1 MNFDG
6 NLQIDGLM
14 RRTDVLAIIGVRLD
28 RLIGRLLLGES
39 SPDRVACL
47 FGFPKQRLI
56 GLSATD
62 GFGRREG
69 EEFMDL
75 VVTAEGQELGRLVGD
90 RSRLPGRPSALTPST
105 DERPARTTSRGPR
118 MPAVTSADQA
128 SSTDPSWATSG

>member
-1 MNFDG
+1 MADDFFLRRGLWQMVMYDRWRRRHMNFHG
-6 NLQIDGLM
+6 NLRIDGLM
-14 RRTDVLAIIGVRLD
+14 RRTDVLAIIGVRL
-28 RLIGRLLLGES
+28 GRLLLGES

-47 FGFPKQRLI
+47 FGFSKQRLI

-69 EEFMDL
+69 EEFMGL

-105 DERPARTTSRGPR
+105 D
-118 MPAVTSADQA
+118 
-128 SSTDPSWATSG
+128 